1 MNKVLVVVDMQND
14 FITGTLGTP
23 EAQSIVPNIVA
34 KIQQEAA
41 AGTYIVCTQ
50 DTHHKNYLET
60 NEGKH
65 LPVVHCLGGSVGW
78 RIEDSVTEAIFKAW
92 APYDAAWVRPVE
104 KDKFGDQG
112 VIYAIDEWII
122 PDYVRNHYEDPSFS
136 SDTGKGYEIEFIGLC
151 TGICVL
157 SNAILAKTW
166 FPEATIS
173 VDASCCACVT
183 PQSHDTALSA
193 MQLCQ
198 IEIKNRGKEPWRK
211 HPTL

>member
-23 EAQSIVPNIVA
+23 EAQSIVPNVVA

-41 AGTYIVCTQ
+41 AGTLLAITQ
-50 DTHHKNYLET
+50 DTHKEDYLET

-65 LPVVHCLGGSVGW
+65 LPVTHCIKDSIGW
-78 RIEDSVTEAIFKAW
+78 RIESSVKDSLCKAW
-92 APYDAAWVRPVE
+92 
-104 KDKFGDQG
+104 
-112 VIYAIDEWII
+112 DEYEI
-122 PDYVRNHYEDPSFS
+122 PEMIHITKPSFGS
-136 SDTGKGYEIEFIGLC
+136 ETLMETLAEHICDFTGSERDFGNGVEIEFVGLC

-157 SNAILAKTW
+157 SNAILAKAW

-183 PQSHDTALSA
+183 PQSHDTALAA

-198 IEIKNRGKEPWRK
+198 IEIKNQGKEPWRK
-211 HPTL
+211 

>member
-23 EAQSIVPNIVA
+23 EAQAIVPNVVA

-41 AGTYIVCTQ
+41 AGTLLALTQ
-50 DTHHKNYLET
+50 DTHTEDYLET

-65 LPVVHCLGGSVGW
+65 LPVTHCIKNSVGW
-78 RIEDSVTEAIFKAW
+78 KLESSVIDSFKKVWDTYEIPKMIRITK
-92 APYDAAWVRPVE
+92 
-104 KDKFGDQG
+104 
-112 VIYAIDEWII
+112 
-122 PDYVRNHYEDPSFS
+122 PSFGS
-136 SDTGKGYEIEFIGLC
+136 ETLMENLAEDICDFTGSERDFGKGVEIEFVGLC
-151 TGICVL
+151 TGICVP
-157 SNAILAKTW
+157 SNAILAKAW

-183 PQSHDTALSA
+183 PQSHDTALAA

-198 IEIKNRGKEPWRK
+198 IEIKNQGKEPWRK
-211 HPTL
+211 